1 MGNANGSPHIP
12 DPGRTLNRPGP
23 EAVVGPG
30 RYGGGDTN
38 TRSTPRRRFLR
49 LVAALVATLALTLG
63 FMPAAHAEDETPR
76 EWRITRYDAQV
87 QAAADGTSSVRIEF
101 DFHFGNSPGHGPI
114 LYYPL
119 QQRVEGDP
127 DVWRMVDMT
136 IGEVSSPSGA
146 PANTKL
152 TREDGSL
159 ILRIGREGTRVRGTQ
174 TYVVNYTARGLIA
187 PRHAT
192 SGLDEFNWN
201 VIGTGWVVPLDQV
214 TTTVTGPEAITR
226 VACFSGSS
234 YDQPC
239 EASSDGSTAQFS
251 ASGLRPGE
259 GVQVVAGFPAGT
271 FVGAEPRLTKR
282 YHVGNVVPVTPVS
295 VGLTAAATVLGVGLV
310 LVKARRWSRD
320 EVYLGLT
327 PGVRPAPGEEPRV
340 VLTNKKAPVTVQFTP
355 PKGATVG
362 EVGVLLDTRADNVDV
377 TATILDLAAR
387 GHYRIVEEGEHWRFE
402 RRSTN
407 DALTAAE
414 RHVVDTLFQ
423 RANSVS
429 TQDLKDKRYH
439 KLLPGA
445 RERLLNRVVRELRWF
460 KGSPQVAQGLAL
472 AGAVLLILGGL
483 AIGAVLGFAFGL
495 GLLGLAPVIAG
506 LVLAPLAFKAG
517 RRTAEG
523 SAVLSQA
530 KGFELYLRTAEAD
543 QIKFEEGIDVFSRY
557 LSWATIFGVAD
568 RWAKLFEQLA
578 AEGRYTPTD
587 WYVGHSLY
595 QGAYFSAA
603 MNSLAHELSSSMQQA
618 MVSQQAATAASSG
631 GSGFSGGG
639 GFGGGGGGGW

>member
-1 MGNANGSPHIP
+1 M
-12 DPGRTLNRPGP
+12 
-23 EAVVGPG
+23 
-30 RYGGGDTN
+30 
-38 TRSTPRRRFLR
+38 RRFSR
-49 LVAALVATLALTLG
+49 LLALLVATLALTLG
-63 FMPAAHAEDETPR
+63 LVPMAHAEDDTPS

-87 QAAADGTSSVRIEF
+87 TVAPDGTSQVRVEF

-136 IGEVSSPSGA
+136 IGEVTSPSGA
-146 PANTKL
+146 PAETQQ

-159 ILRIGREGTRVRGTQ
+159 LVRIGREGTRVRDTQ
-174 TYVVNYTARGLIA
+174 TYVVTYTARGLIA
-187 PRHAT
+187 PRQAS

-201 VIGTGWVVPLDQV
+201 VIGTGWVVPIDQV
-214 TTTVTGPEAITR
+214 TTTVTGPAPVTR
-226 VACFSGSS
+226 VGCFWGGGF
-234 YDQPC
+234 DKPC
-239 EASSDGSTAQFS
+239 QASQEGATAQFS
-251 ASGLRPGE
+251 ASGLQPRE

-271 FVGAEPRLTKR
+271 FVGAEPRITKR
-282 YHVGNVVPVTPVS
+282 YHAGNVVPVTPLS

-310 LVKARRWSRD
+310 VLKARRWSRD

-327 PGVRPAPGEEPRV
+327 PGVRPAQGEGARV
-340 VLTNKKAPVTVQFTP
+340 GLTDKKAPVTVQFTP
-355 PKGATVG
+355 PQGTAVG
-362 EVGVLLDTRADNVDV
+362 EEGVLLDTRADNVDV

-387 GHYRIVEEGEHWRFE
+387 GHFQIVEDGKHWRFV
-402 RRSTN
+402 RRSSS
-407 DALTAAE
+407 DPLTRAE
-414 RHVVDTLFQ
+414 RHIVDTLFQ
-423 RANSVS
+423 KGDAVS
-429 TQDLKDKRYH
+429 TKDLKDKRYH
-439 KLLPGA
+439 TLLPGT
-445 RERLLNRVVRELRWF
+445 RERLMDRVVKELHWF

-472 AGAVLLILGGL
+472 GGAALLVLLGIGLGM
-483 AIGAVLGFAFGL
+483 VLGFAFGL
-495 GLLGLAPVIAG
+495 GLVGLAPVIAG
-506 LVLAPLAFKAG
+506 VVLAPLAFKAG
-517 RRTAEG
+517 RRTADG
-523 SAVLSQA
+523 SAVLAQA

-557 LSWATIFGVAD
+557 LPWATIFGVAD
-568 RWAKLFEQLA
+568 RWAKVFEQLA

-595 QGAYFSAA
+595 QGAYFSSA

-618 MVSQQAATAASSG
+618 MVSQQAATAGSSG